1 MRQLP
6 PDGIQVWVA
15 GPHELLNQAIGNLL
29 AGLPGVEWAGGGP
42 DLAASIP
49 QLPPTR
55 PVLVLLALP
64 QPADFDRLPALLQQ
78 HPCLRVLCL
87 SLAWTLEEV
96 QAALKAGAMGCL
108 SADISLS
115 DLGVSLRQAARG
127 EVALS
132 SDLQRALILEVARS
146 HSVQAVPSYERLSSR
161 EQQVLAL
168 VCEGL
173 SNKQIAQHL
182 YLSVRTVENH
192 LANVYSKL
200 RVRSRTEAAV
210 LALQQGWV
218 EKE

>member
-29 AGLPGVEWAGGGP
+29 AGLPGMEWAGQSP

-49 QLPPTR
+49 QLPADSPA
-55 PVLVLLALP
+55 LVLLTLP
-64 QPADFDRLPALLQQ
+64 QSADFDPLPTLLQQ
-78 HPCLRVLCL
+78 YPRLRVLCL
-87 SLAWTLEEV
+87 SLVWTLENV
-96 QAALKAGAMGCL
+96 QAALEAGAMGCL
-108 SADISLS
+108 TADISAS
-115 DLGVSLRQAARG
+115 DLGASLRQAARG